1 MSLENKTMGIVF
13 IENYIIK
20 EHFEYEL
27 IKLKVEYKTNLIP
40 ILKKDNTNSNID
52 KIIKITQNKPI
63 YYDEGIILE
72 KYAKSLDFL
81 ILVGCGD
88 NIIYKIA
95 NQIYDNN
102 ILKLIRNAKEKN
114 IPIILGINIK
124 KFDYKSLRNIEILYK
139 TKRYYFLPF
148 KISNPITKPDCFTF
162 DSTFLIKTLDFSLKN
177 IQIKPILSFL

>member
-27 IKLKVEYKTNLIP
+27 KKLKVEYKTNLIP

-63 YYDEGIILE
+63 FYDEGIILE

-88 NIIYKIA
+88 NIIYKIE
-95 NQIYDNN
+95 NQIYENN
-102 ILKLIRNAKEKN
+102 ILK
-114 IPIILGINIK
+114 
-124 KFDYKSLRNIEILYK
+124 
-139 TKRYYFLPF
+139 
-148 KISNPITKPDCFTF
+148 
-162 DSTFLIKTLDFSLKN
+162 
-177 IQIKPILSFL
+177 